1 MLTRP
6 NPIIMNDHPIMFTK
20 RYFFITE
27 MMTPAQSAKGVVTSD
42 PGKASTDDLIGDA
55 PKQVWKKTVRCMS
68 VFMGEING
76 SDADLVDN
84 ISLLKRT

>member
-1 MLTRP
+1 
-6 NPIIMNDHPIMFTK
+6 
-20 RYFFITE
+20 
-27 MMTPAQSAKGVVTSD
+27 
-42 PGKASTDDLIGDA
+42 
-55 PKQVWKKTVRCMS
+55 VRCMS